1 MLMGLWDYYCEN
13 VILLEPNRSLMSSV
27 STHLSFKSEIL
38 NMLQKC
44 SLLEG
49 LARGLSGKILTRQGL
64 EFDLQTHVNSRTK
77 MKTQVWLC
85 MLVTPALGRQKQ
97 EDPWCSLAS

>member
-1 MLMGLWDYYCEN
+1 MLMDLWDKYCEN

-49 LARGLSGKILTRQGL
+49 LARGLS
-64 EFDLQTHVNSRTK
+64 
-77 MKTQVWLC
+77 W
-85 MLVTPALGRQKQ
+85 
-97 EDPWCSLAS
+97 